1 MKDKTYRVKG
11 HLSKEV
17 CEINLEY
24 IKENDEILPETKMLN
39 AILAVGIEKA
49 KPKDIEKYLKLNEEK
64 NQ

>member
-1 MKDKTYRVKG
+1 MKDKTYRVKH

-17 CEINLEY
+17 CERNLDY
-24 IKENDEILPETKMLN
+24 IKKNGEILPEAKMLN

-49 KPKDIEKYLKLNEEK
+49 KDKDIEKYLKLNEEI